1 MNKSGGGESGIQCL
15 SEVLGAKYGDK
26 GRRDKRGP
34 VLRFTQR
41 KNRVKCTCENVSSGK
56 RDCFFFPPRRKLR
69 LNETFLNDLVPATQ
83 SVVEPDWTAF
93 YRARLGV
100 CPTLQH

>member
-1 MNKSGGGESGIQCL
+1 MPVIMSVQES
-15 SEVLGAKYGDK
+15 ETV
-26 GRRDKRGP
+26 
-34 VLRFTQR
+34 
-41 KNRVKCTCENVSSGK
+41 
-56 RDCFFFPPRRKLR
+56 FFPPRRELG

-100 CPTLQH
+100 SPTLQH